1 MTNKSKVAATA
12 MARTTSAVADY
23 IRDFGALLFDA
34 AERFYEARM
43 EKAQMRLAH
52 TRYLDGL
59 PPARGSNRFG

>member
-1 MTNKSKVAATA
+1 MTNKSKVASTATA
-12 MARTTSAVADY
+12 RTPSAFAGYV
-23 IRDFGALLFDA
+23 RDFGSILFDA

-59 PPARGSNRFG
+59 PRSRDSHRFG

>member
-1 MTNKSKVAATA
+1 MTNKSKVAATGA
-12 MARTTSAVADY
+12 PRATSAVADY
-23 IRDFGALLFDA
+23 IRNLGAVLFDA

-59 PPARGSNRFG
+59 PPPRGSNRF